1 MADEMLKEFW
11 EVLKF
16 FHSSNYFVTLR
27 RTNQHLAKRETVA
40 FPTAS
45 VQNIVVKHCLVFEKV
60 ILKYD
65 YLSWQWL
72 SLHC

>member
-45 VQNIVVKHCLVFEKV
+45 VYAEYCG
-60 ILKYD
+60 
-65 YLSWQWL
+65 
-72 SLHC
+72 